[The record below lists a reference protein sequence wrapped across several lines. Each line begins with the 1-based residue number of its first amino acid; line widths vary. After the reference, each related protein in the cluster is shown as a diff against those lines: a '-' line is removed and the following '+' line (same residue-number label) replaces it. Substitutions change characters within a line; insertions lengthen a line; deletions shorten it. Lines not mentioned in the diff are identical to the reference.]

1 MAGAFGF
8 SVGDLIAGLRLVYVS
23 VGAVRGTSSVQTEY
37 AALSS
42 EVQTLLGALET
53 IDELDLEH
61 RGSEKQWSA
70 LQTAVL
76 SCKRCVEDFLAST
89 AKYQPHLQVG
99 AKGGWVAGYRKIK
112 WAVCR
117 KEDVSV
123 FRAQLDRHASSI
135 NMLLITFQAQESR
148 RRGET
153 QAAQSSPS
161 LEVSAPRSAD
171 RYGSDCD
178 DDTARLLQGLSLEQR
193 QFFRLLMS
201 QNQQLQKSL
210 DEIQVLLR
218 VQCAIPPQVLLQQPV
233 ILLDAFGKIAPFHL
247 EFIDSLDAFIAVLKI
262 RSTQAGVQGG
272 ALRKLDNREF
282 HIRDTRRR
290 RQIDFTRPW
299 AAIFRAGQNVDMSMV
314 YRRCLT
320 PSICPQCGCE
330 NEYNDDNEETEW
342 YVIPL
347 FLAEF
352 SSDVDPVTPVG
363 SGITK
368 FRRRSSA
375 DNQLRHRLDL
385 NLRVERPP
393 AAILRT
399 RRILILADTVAS
411 E

>member
-8 SVGDLIAGLRLVYVS
+8 SVGDLIAGLRLIYVS
-23 VGAVRGTSSVQTEY
+23 VGAVRGTSSVQSEY

-42 EVQTLLGALET
+42 EVQTLLEALET

-112 WAVCR
+112 WAICR
-117 KEDVSV
+117 KEDVNV

-148 RRGET
+148 RRGDDRT
-153 QAAQSSPS
+153 AQSSAS
-161 LEVSAPRSAD
+161 LEVSAPRSID
-171 RYGSDCD
+171 RSNCD
-178 DDTARLLQGLSLEQR
+178 DDNARLLQGLSLEQR
-193 QFFRLLMS
+193 QFFRLLVS

-218 VQCAIPPQVLLQQPV
+218 VQCTIPPQVLLQQPV

-247 EFIDSLDAFIAVLKI
+247 EFIDSLEAFIAVLKI

-272 ALRKLDNREF
+272 ALRKLDDREF

-330 NEYNDDNEETEW
+330 NEYSDDSEETEW
-342 YVIPL
+342 CVLPSLRRTPVLL
-347 FLAEF
+347 FSTQP
-352 SSDVDPVTPVG
+352 SSDVGLVTPVG

-368 FRRRSSA
+368 SRRKSSA
-375 DNQLRHRLDL
+375 DSQLLHPHGRSL
-385 NLRVERPP
+385 
-393 AAILRT
+393 
-399 RRILILADTVAS
+399 TV
-411 E
+411 